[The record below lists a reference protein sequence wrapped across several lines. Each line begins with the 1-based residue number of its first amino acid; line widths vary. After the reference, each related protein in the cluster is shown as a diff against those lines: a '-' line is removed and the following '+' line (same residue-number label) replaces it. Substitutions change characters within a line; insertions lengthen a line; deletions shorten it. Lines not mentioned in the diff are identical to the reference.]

1 MTNSPRY
8 YTASASLFRKK
19 SSSRLSTIRKE
30 LPASRGGLFS
40 RPVPLSRPSLLLIS
54 RIPIPDPLRSPSGV
68 LRESRSSHP
77 PAGNPGAPAPAQ
89 IPRAPP
95 PPVSPLSRAPPHL
108 PGEPGT
114 APRILIFPAP
124 FRRPHVPPRIQ
135 GVLPDAAIHRSPQPA
150 QCQPA
155 LSRNQFLRC
164 PVPKA
169 PARNFPLPQEPCRPV
184 TLSRLFLSGC
194 ERRSPETP
202 RTERPPPGI
211 PPAVPAEMMM

>member
-1 MTNSPRY
+1 MRWEEASRIPGRPILPSRASPRCLV
-8 YTASASLFRKK
+8 SIQL
-19 SSSRLSTIRKE
+19 
-30 LPASRGGLFS
+30 
-40 RPVPLSRPSLLLIS
+40 S
-54 RIPIPDPLRSPSGV
+54 RIPIPDPRRSPPGV
-68 LRESRSSHP
+68 LRESRSAHP
-77 PAGNPGAPAPAQ
+77 PAGNPVAASPCSNHACTT
-89 IPRAPP
+89 PP
-95 PPVSPLSRAPPHL
+95 PLSPLSRAPPHL

-114 APRILIFPAP
+114 APRLLIFPAP

-135 GVLPDAAIHRSPQPA
+135 GVLPDAAIHRSPLPA

-202 RTERPPPGI
+202 RIKVASSRDS
-211 PPAVPAEMMM
+211 PAAPAL